1 MSLTLRKRRVVIEVP
16 ATWMGRVKTRAVNTG
31 QRMSPM
37 AGQAKMAATHR
48 IEDAR
53 SWAAPRLE
61 SAAHGIEDQV
71 APYVSSMLTAA
82 ARKIEPARTRSRR
95 WPMLVLMT
103 GLAVGAMGYMAYRRN
118 AQQWTEH
125 MKDSASDASRW
136 VNEKAERTADSANR
150 MASGVSERAD
160 ETSRKMS

>member
-1 MSLTLRKRRVVIEVP
+1 MSLTLKRRRVVIAVP
-16 ATWMGRVKTRAVNTG
+16 ATWMGRMKAQAVRTG
-31 QRMSPM
+31 HRMAPM
-37 AGQAKMAATHR
+37 ADQARTAAAHR
-48 IEDAR
+48 FEDAR

-61 SAAHGIEDQV
+61 SAAHGFEDQI
-71 APYVSSMLTAA
+71 APKVSSMLTRA
-82 ARKIEPARTRSRR
+82 ARRIDPKPTRSRR
-95 WPMLVLMT
+95 WPMLALMT

-136 VNEKAERTADSANR
+136 VNEKAERTAESADR
-150 MASGVSERAD
+150 IAATASNKAD

>member
-1 MSLTLRKRRVVIEVP
+1 MSLTLRKRRVTEMPV
-16 ATWMGRVKTRAVNTG
+16 TWMGRVKTRAVNTG
-31 QRMSPM
+31 QRVAPM
-37 AGQAKMAATHR
+37 ADQAKLAATHR

-53 SWAAPRLE
+53 SWAAPRLI

-71 APYVSSMLTAA
+71 APKVSSMLTNA
-82 ARKIEPARTRSRR
+82 ARKIQPTPVRTRR
-95 WPMLVLMT
+95 WPVLVLMT
-103 GLAVGAMGYMAYRRN
+103 GLAVGAIGYMAYRRN

-136 VNEKAERTADSANR
+136 VNEKAERVTGST
-150 MASGVSERAD
+150 ERIAPSDKVD